1 MGALRAATRPEE
13 AKMEDGPGVMFGSA
27 VPVIEELDA
36 KVEAALPV
44 PTISGLDGEDAAVG
58 GRAAT
63 ALLGASVLLL
73 EPVPLPPKRA
83 SRLDAASL
91 L

>member
-1 MGALRAATRPEE
+1 
-13 AKMEDGPGVMFGSA
+13 MEDGPGVMFGSA

-44 PTISGLDGEDAAVG
+44 PISGLDGEDAAVG

>member
-1 MGALRAATRPEE
+1 
-13 AKMEDGPGVMFGSA
+13 MEDGPGVMFGSA

-44 PTISGLDGEDAAVG
+44 PISGLDGEAAAAVG